1 MNMNVL
7 KEEKNR
13 GYVIAGIAA
22 IIAFIS
28 FFLPYYS
35 VSAGIFGSFSAS
47 AAQIGGYLWLV
58 FILILVSIALPALL
72 MFRANTAS
80 PFGVSGMP
88 YANQVRYAAYGL
100 IGTGALSVL
109 LLLLSILTGTGG
121 IGFGGSE
128 GGVSA
133 GPAFGFW
140 LLLLAMIAV
149 AVGGFLAMR
158 TAATAPTSQAFPPS
172 QQWPSV
178 QPPQPQWQQQQYPP
192 QQWPSQQEPTQYAPP
207 PQYGQ
212 QSQYGQP
219 AQQYPPSQ
227 QYPPQYPPA
236 QQPWAQPQPS
246 EQQWPPTQ
254 QQQPPS
260 QQPPS

>member
-35 VSAGIFGSFSAS
+35 VSAGIFGSYSAS

-58 FILILVSIALPALL
+58 FLLVLASIAIPALL
-72 MFRANTAS
+72 LFRANTAS
-80 PFGVSGMP
+80 PFGISGMP
-88 YANQVRYAAYGL
+88 YANQVRYGAFGL
-100 IGTGALSVL
+100 IGAGGLSVL

-121 IGFGGSE
+121 IGFGASE
-128 GGVSA
+128 AGVSA

-140 LLLLAMIAV
+140 LLLLAMIGV
-149 AVGGFLAMR
+149 GVGGFLAMR
-158 TAATAPTSQAFPPS
+158 TAATAPTAQAFPPS

-178 QPPQPQWQQQQYPP
+178 QPPQQQWQQQQYPP
-192 QQWPSQQEPTQYAPP
+192 QQQWSQQEPTQYAPP
-207 PQYGQ
+207 PQY
-212 QSQYGQP
+212 
-219 AQQYPPSQ
+219 PPSQ
-227 QYPPQYPPA
+227 QQYPPA
-236 QQPWAQPQPS
+236 QQPWAQPQQQQYPPS
-246 EQQWPPTQ
+246 Q

-260 QQPPS
+260 QQPPWQ